1 MESYYTRQGSIGR
14 AKSTVSH
21 VPMNTRHNAA
31 AVSFWRHTFRPQYV
45 DHTVN
50 QIAKREYNVRDHLF
64 QSSRVQCQYLQESRA
79 AAKKPR
85 DAASVLFR

>member
-1 MESYYTRQGSIGR
+1 
-14 AKSTVSH
+14 
-21 VPMNTRHNAA
+21 MNTRHNAA

-64 QSSRVQCQYLQESRA
+64 QSSRAQCQYLKYGNITHACQIKS
-79 AAKKPR
+79 
-85 DAASVLFR
+85 ASVTAIGIKTFVHVFDEHRCC